1 MIKRYLTKAI
11 ALATIVTLI
20 IAFNPVGA
28 NAELEQGNN
37 TITAPD
43 ARELILKEDG
53 IYISKITDDS
63 TRFSTDYTEYSDEN
77 MPGSNAWNLP
87 KEPCYEFYV
96 HAYETNGEIAYDS
109 CEYLVGKESKNVYI
123 APNQGGMSLY
133 QIKNNEKVKTFK
145 YMGEENSYEWH

>member
-1 MIKRYLTKAI
+1 MIKKYLTKAI
-11 ALATIVTLI
+11 ALVTIVTSI
-20 IAFNPVGA
+20 IGFNPVGA
-28 NAELEQGNN
+28 SAEFVQVNN
-37 TITAPD
+37 TITAPE

-53 IYISKITDDS
+53 IYISQITDDN
-63 TRFSTDYTEYSDEN
+63 TRFSTDYTEYSAEN
-77 MPGSNAWNLP
+77 MPGSNVWNLP

-133 QIKNNEKVKTFK
+133 QIKNNAKVKTFK